1 MKTILFIIRKEFLQ
15 IFRHRIMVP
24 LIFLMPIVQLV
35 ILANAADYEIKN
47 ITLHIID
54 HDLSPASLRLSGK
67 FRASKHFRL
76 VHTSFATEAGIAD
89 LEAGRADLFL
99 EIPPHFERDL
109 LRNSEASVQL
119 TLNAINGV
127 KAGIANGYANA
138 IIRDFNGEIRAEWLH
153 RPSSVPAGIS
163 ITYAN
168 WFNPDMDYQN
178 FMIPGI
184 LVILVTLVGMFLSG
198 INLVKEKE
206 IGTIE
211 QINVT
216 PIRKYQFII
225 GKLLPFWI
233 IGNVELSAGLLVG
246 KLLFGIPMAGS
257 LWLVFGFAA
266 IYLLVV
272 LGIGLLVSTITFTQ
286 QQAMFIS
293 WFFLIIFVLMS
304 GLFTPI
310 SSMPVWAQEITRFN
324 PIAYFVEVMR
334 LVLLKG
340 AGLADIKHHFYT
352 MLLFAFVVN
361 GLAVFNYRKQAG

>member
-1 MKTILFIIRKEFLQ
+1 MKTILFLIRKEFLQ
-15 IFRHRIMVP
+15 IFRHRVMVP
-24 LIFLMPIVQLV
+24 LIFLMPIIQLV

-54 HDLSPASLRLSGK
+54 HDLSAASHRLTGL
-67 FRASKHFRL
+67 FEASRYFRL
-76 VHTSFATEAGIAD
+76 TNTSFATGEGIAD
-89 LEAGRADLFL
+89 LEADRADLFL
-99 EIPPHFERDL
+99 EIPPRFERDL
-109 LRNSEASVQL
+109 LRDNEASVQL
-119 TLNAINGV
+119 TINAINGV

-138 IIRDFNGEIRAEWLH
+138 ILRDFNGAMQAEWLR
-153 RPSSVPAGIS
+153 RPSSGPTGIS

-233 IGNVELSAGLLVG
+233 IGIVELSAGLLVG
-246 KLLFGIPMAGS
+246 KLLFDIPMVGS
-257 LWLVFGFAA
+257 LGLVYAFAA
-266 IYLLVV
+266 VYLLVV
-272 LGIGLLVSTITFTQ
+272 LGLGLLVSTVTDTQ
-286 QQAMFIS
+286 QQAMFLS
-293 WFFLIIFVLMS
+293 WFFLIIFILMS

-310 SSMPVWAQEITRFN
+310 SSMPAWAQEITHFN
-324 PIAYFVEVMR
+324 PIAYFVDVMR

-340 AGLADIKHHFYT
+340 AGFVDIQYHFGV
-352 MLLFAFVVN
+352 MMVFALVVN
-361 GLAVFNYRKQAG
+361 LLAVLNYRKQTG